1 VDIDIRRIHPDELR
15 ATFVAVETA
24 FGGHLEEAFL
34 AFHRPFIDPERTH
47 AAFDGEAIVGSAG
60 VSPFTM
66 TVPGSEIPAAGVTAV
81 GVVPSH
87 RRRGVNT
94 ALMRA
99 QLDDVHARGE
109 PVAVLYAS
117 QGSIYGRYG
126 YGIASLNASIDVETS
141 RSAFGPWYTPSG
153 RVRLFERD
161 EAIAAFLPVYEAVCR
176 SRPGMMRLDEREFA
190 YRLDDRLMEHD
201 KPVSGFFAGHESD
214 GRVDAYVQYRV
225 KHGWDVVPQHELIV
239 EDLVGVTPQAY
250 ADMWR
255 YVLDVDL
262 VHRVTAWNRPS
273 DDPILHLVLEPGPL
287 RFRVKDALWL
297 RLIDV
302 EAALAARAY
311 RAQTSLILDVRDVFC
326 PWNEARYELR
336 ADQGGAACRRTD
348 AEPDLVL
355 GVAELG
361 AAFLGGTRL
370 STLHRAGRVVER
382 IPGAIDRADAAFAWD
397 PAPWCSFMF

>member
-1 VDIDIRRIHPDELR
+1 MDIHVRPIHPDELR
-15 ATFVAVETA
+15 AAFVAVETA
-24 FGGHLEEAFL
+24 FGEHLDEAFL

-47 AAFDGEAIVGSAG
+47 AAFDGDSIVGSAG
-60 VSPFTM
+60 VSPFST
-66 TVPGSEIPAAGVTAV
+66 TVPGGEIRAAGVTGV
-81 GVVPSH
+81 GVMPSH

-99 QLDDVHARGE
+99 QLDDIHDRGE

-117 QGSIYGRYG
+117 QGRIYGRYG
-126 YGIASLNASIDVETS
+126 YGIASLNAAIDVETS

-161 EAIAAFLPVYEAVCR
+161 DAIAAFLPVYEGVRR
-176 SRPGMMRLDEREFA
+176 SRPGMMRLDERDFT
-190 YRLDDRLMEHD
+190 YRLDDRLMEDD
-201 KPVSGFFAGHESD
+201 KPIPGFFAGHESD
-214 GRVDAYVQYRV
+214 GRLDAYAQYRI
-225 KHGWDVVPQHELIV
+225 KHGWDVVPRNELVV

-262 VHRVTAWNRPS
+262 VHRVRAWNRPS
-273 DDPILHLVLEPGPL
+273 DDPILHLVLEPRPL
-287 RFRVKDALWL
+287 HFQLKDAMWL
-297 RLIDV
+297 RLVDV

-311 RAQTSLILDVRDVFC
+311 RTQTSLVLDVRDAFC
-326 PWNEARYELR
+326 PWNQARYELR
-336 ADQGGAACRRTD
+336 TGDGQAACHRTD
-348 AEPDLVL
+348 DEPDLVL

-370 STLHRAGRVVER
+370 ATLHHAGRVEEWT
-382 IPGAIDRADAAFAWD
+382 PGAVERADAAFAWD